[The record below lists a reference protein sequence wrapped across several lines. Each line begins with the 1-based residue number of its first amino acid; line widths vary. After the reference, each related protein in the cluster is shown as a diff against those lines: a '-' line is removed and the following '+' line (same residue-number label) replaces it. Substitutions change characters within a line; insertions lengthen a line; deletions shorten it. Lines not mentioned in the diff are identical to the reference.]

1 MLAAD
6 GGACRGPGGAAGSV
20 NSRLSDFKA
29 CVGNHG
35 AALPLSAPKRL
46 PAAWLLA
53 GDSGLDG
60 SQSLQHKTRGR
71 AAKTSTRQAVPWP
84 AHAGSGALG
93 CQPSPRLHHA
103 VAPWLVCMNEG
114 GTRESRTHCDT
125 PIVFSLS
132 WCQLFFSLSD
142 GISCSLVEIITEML
156 LRYHRFYFLFIFN
169 VLMFI
174 FERERETA

>member
-84 AHAGSGALG
+84 AHAGSGAPR
-93 CQPSPRLHHA
+93 QPLAVSRPPGSTMLWPR
-103 VAPWLVCMNEG
+103 G
-114 GTRESRTHCDT
+114 
-125 PIVFSLS
+125 
-132 WCQLFFSLSD
+132 WC
-142 GISCSLVEIITEML
+142 
-156 LRYHRFYFLFIFN
+156 
-169 VLMFI
+169 
-174 FERERETA
+174 A